1 MSAKNA
7 KQARKIGAKT
17 ARRQA
22 KLIAETQIRELFAA
36 PLRLRIKFA
45 LRVIFKR

>member
-7 KQARKIGAKT
+7 KLTRRVAKKT
-17 ARRQA
+17 ARREA
-22 KLIAETQIRELFAA
+22 KLIAETQIKQLFDAS
-36 PLRLRIKFA
+36 LGMRLKFA

>member
-7 KQARKIGAKT
+7 KLSRGVAKKT
-17 ARRQA
+17 ARREA
-22 KLIAETQIRELFAA
+22 KLIAEAQIRELFAA
-36 PLRLRIKFA
+36 PLRLRLNFA

>member
-7 KQARKIGAKT
+7 KLARRVGKKT
-17 ARRQA
+17 ARREA